1 MAFIYAPQP
10 RPLKPLLPHIWAFT
24 IFSLGFIPLLCF
36 IRCVVI
42 PSLFSLQNRRLVADQ
57 NIVLSQS
64 SMVELIET
72 LLSTG
77 WRCVMSE
84 MEKNCTWFLGS
95 IHHLGRFDAAHGA
108 GSEGRSAPH
117 YRAKLTQLRL
127 FAFALPYDGTTDEG
141 KKGLLGLVSFI
152 ASLFP
157 KGE

>member
-36 IRCVVI
+36 IWCVVI

-57 NIVLSQS
+57 NILPSQS

-84 MEKNCTWFLGS
+84 MKKNCSWFLGS
-95 IHHLGRFDAAHGA
+95 IHHLGRFDAAHGGRFW
-108 GSEGRSAPH
+108 GSISP
-117 YRAKLTQLRL
+117 RL
-127 FAFALPYDGTTDEG
+127 PSKTDPA
-141 KKGLLGLVSFI
+141 SFI
-152 ASLFP
+152 CFCPPSRMTVRQTRGRKVSSASFHL
-157 KGE
+157 